1 MYLNNLEIPF
11 ILGYNAHCVHAP
23 KRLLM
28 TIDDQRLLMTMI
40 IIKIISIL
48 EYN

>member
-28 TIDDQRLLMTMI
+28 TII